1 MCRSKRVG
9 PPYFG
14 HEYCSSSHMRERH
27 TQLLIATHN
36 SGRARELRELP
47 ASLPTRIR
55 DAQAMRLQL
64 SVSEDAPTYAGNAR
78 LKALAYAQASGF
90 LALADDSGLG
100 LEGLGGAPPPPPPRR
115 QGQCL
120 LGRRRHADA
129 KHPARRPPASL
140 ARTAPRPPEP
150 LDRSL
155 RL

>member
-36 SGRARELRELP
+36 SGKARELRELL
-47 ASLPTRIR
+47 ASLPIRIR

-78 LKALAYAQASGF
+78 LKALAYAKLSRSF
-90 LALADDSGLG
+90 VLADDSGL
-100 LEGLGGAPPPPPPRR
+100 EVEALGGAPGPPPAR
-115 QGQCL
+115 
-120 LGRRRHADA
+120 LGESS
-129 KHPARRPPASL
+129 P
-140 ARTAPRPPEP
+140 
-150 LDRSL
+150 
-155 RL
+155 